1 MMSKKKIIGFILFLI
16 IVTGILGGGLGFFFS
31 DSLRNPFVEGKGD
44 RDKFKEEIAKENETR
59 EQTIAIKSSITF
71 INMAFSI
78 ILIGLYVNLYR
89 KVKSEFTI
97 GLIIVMIALFVYA
110 ITSNPFFHL
119 IFGYRVLVGIG
130 PFVIIPHLFTT
141 LAMAV
146 LLYLSLK

>member
-1 MMSKKKIIGFILFLI
+1 MNKKKIIGLILILI
-16 IVTGILGGGLGFFFS
+16 IFTGIIGGGIGYFFS
-31 DSLRNPFVEGKGD
+31 DSLRNPFVEGKVD
-44 RDKFKEEIAKENETR
+44 REKFKEEISKENDTR
-59 EQTIAIKSSITF
+59 EQTIMLNSSITF

-119 IFGYRVLVGIG
+119 IFGYRILTGIG